1 VTMTEKGRKTAPR
14 AGLHHLQ
21 DDYRDRVS
29 TKPVP
34 IEAAGAAK
42 ALLPWFLLKSVPGI
56 GNHLFKRLI
65 DRFGSPE
72 RAFQAAE
79 QDFQVIEGMNQALV
93 RRIKSHRLHP
103 SVRQDMALAA
113 QKGVRIVTM
122 TDPDYPALLLQIPD
136 PPPFLYVRGKL
147 ESQCKAVAVVGSRIA
162 TRYGLS
168 MAARL
173 SAELAACGVTVVSGM
188 ARGIDTAAHEGAL
201 QSGGRTVAVLGSGLE
216 KVYPAENRKLFQ
228 TIVRNGAV
236 LSEFPML
243 TKPEPHN
250 FPIRNRIISGMSYG
264 TVIVEASK
272 KSGSLITARLAAE
285 QNREVFAVPGSVQ
298 SFKSIGTHTLI
309 KQGAKLVENA
319 QDVLEEIAGPLFE
332 GIRPDDRHPPTKKE
346 PPALTTE
353 EAIVCGALEPY
364 PVHIDDLGRK
374 LSMAPGKLASILLQ
388 LELNGIV
395 EQSPG
400 NFFTRVD
407 DASFRRH
414 HSNE

>member
-1 VTMTEKGRKTAPR
+1 MTEKGRKTAPR
-14 AGLHHLQ
+14 TGLHHLQ
-21 DDYRDRVS
+21 DEYREQGSTKAVS
-29 TKPVP
+29 T
-34 IEAAGAAK
+34 IDAGMTE

-65 DRFGSPE
+65 DRFGFPE
-72 RAFQAAE
+72 KALQATE

-93 RRIKSHRLHP
+93 RRMKTHRLHP

-136 PPPFLYVRGKL
+136 PPPFLYVRGTL
-147 ESQCKAVAVVGSRIA
+147 ESQCKTVAVVGSRIA

-168 MAARL
+168 MATRL

-228 TIVRNGAV
+228 SIIRNGAV
-236 LSEFPML
+236 VSEFPML

-272 KSGSLITARLAAE
+272 NSGSLITARLAAE

-332 GIRPDDRHPPTKKE
+332 GARPTDRHPFTKKE
-346 PPALTTE
+346 PPALSTE

-400 NFFTRVD
+400 NFFARVD

-414 HSNE
+414 H

>member
-1 VTMTEKGRKTAPR
+1 MTEKGRKIATR
-14 AGLHHLQ
+14 TGLHHPE
-21 DDYRDRVS
+21 DDDRDRGS

-34 IEAAGAAK
+34 IEDAGEAE

-72 RAFQAAE
+72 KALHAAG

-93 RRIKSHRLHP
+93 CRMKTHRLHP

-122 TDPDYPALLLQIPD
+122 TDPNYPALLLQIPD
-136 PPPFLYVRGKL
+136 PPPFLYVRGTL
-147 ESQCKAVAVVGSRIA
+147 ESQSKTVAVVGSRIA

-168 MAARL
+168 MATRL

-216 KVYPAENRKLFQ
+216 KVYPAENCKLFQ
-228 TIVRNGAV
+228 SIIRSGAV
-236 LSEFPML
+236 VSEFPML
-243 TKPEPHN
+243 AKPEPHN

-272 KSGSLITARLAAE
+272 NSGSLITARLAAE

-319 QDVLEEIAGPLFE
+319 QDVLEEIAGPLYE
-332 GIRPDDRHPPTKKE
+332 GARPTDRHPFTGKE
-346 PPALTTE
+346 PPALSTE

-400 NFFTRVD
+400 NFFARVD

-414 HSNE
+414 H

>member
-1 VTMTEKGRKTAPR
+1 MKEKGRKTAPR
-14 AGLHHLQ
+14 TGLHHFQ
-21 DDYRDRVS
+21 RECSDRGS
-29 TKPVP
+29 AKPVSAP
-34 IEAAGAAK
+34 GDGMTD

-56 GNHLFKRLI
+56 GNHIFKRLI

-72 RAFQAAE
+72 RTFQATE
-79 QDFQVIEGMNQALV
+79 QDLQVIEGMNRTLV
-93 RRIKSHRLHP
+93 RRIKTHRIHP

-136 PPPFLYVRGKL
+136 PPPFLYVRGTL
-147 ESQCKAVAVVGSRIA
+147 ESRCKAVAVVGSRIA

-216 KVYPAENRKLFQ
+216 NVYPTENRKLFQ

-319 QDVLEEIAGPLFE
+319 QDVIEEIAGPLFE
-332 GIRPDDRHPPTKKE
+332 NARLTGSQPSADKE
-346 PPALTTE
+346 PPALTIE
-353 EAIVCGALEPY
+353 EAIVCDALEPY
-364 PVHIDDLGRK
+364 PIHIDDLGRK

-388 LELNGIV
+388 LELNGMV

-400 NFFTRVD
+400 HFFCK
-407 DASFRRH
+407 S
-414 HSNE
+414 

>member
-1 VTMTEKGRKTAPR
+1 MTEKGRKTAPR
-14 AGLHHLQ
+14 NGPRDPKGDH
-21 DDYRDRVS
+21 RDRVS
-29 TKPVP
+29 AKPAA
-34 IEAAGAAK
+34 IETAAEAE
-42 ALLPWFLLKSVPGI
+42 ALLPWFLMKSVPGI
-56 GNHLFKRLI
+56 GSHLFKRLI
-65 DRFGSPE
+65 DRFGSPQG
-72 RAFQAAE
+72 ALQAAE
-79 QDFQVIEGMNQALV
+79 QDLQVIEGMNRTLV
-93 RRIKSHRLHP
+93 RRMKTHRIQP

-113 QKGVRIVTM
+113 QKSVRIVTM

-136 PPPFLYVRGKL
+136 PPPFLYVRGTL
-147 ESQCKAVAVVGSRIA
+147 ASEYKAVAVVGSRIA

-168 MAARL
+168 TAVRL
-173 SAELAACGVTVVSGM
+173 GAELAACGVTVVSGM

-201 QSGGRTVAVLGSGLE
+201 QSGGRTIAVLGSGLAE
-216 KVYPAENRKLFQ
+216 VYPAENRKLFQ
-228 TIVRNGAV
+228 SIVRNGAV

-332 GIRPDDRHPPTKKE
+332 GIRPADHCPSAMKE
-346 PPALTTE
+346 PP
-353 EAIVCGALEPY
+353 
-364 PVHIDDLGRK
+364 
-374 LSMAPGKLASILLQ
+374 
-388 LELNGIV
+388 
-395 EQSPG
+395 
-400 NFFTRVD
+400 
-407 DASFRRH
+407 
-414 HSNE
+414 

>member
-1 VTMTEKGRKTAPR
+1 
-14 AGLHHLQ
+14 
-21 DDYRDRVS
+21 
-29 TKPVP
+29 
-34 IEAAGAAK
+34 
-42 ALLPWFLLKSVPGI
+42 
-56 GNHLFKRLI
+56 
-65 DRFGSPE
+65 
-72 RAFQAAE
+72 
-79 QDFQVIEGMNQALV
+79 
-93 RRIKSHRLHP
+93 
-103 SVRQDMALAA
+103 MALAA

-136 PPPFLYVRGKL
+136 PPPFLYVRGTL

-173 SAELAACGVTVVSGM
+173 SAELAACGVTVISGM

-216 KVYPAENRKLFQ
+216 EVYPAENRRLFQ
-228 TIVRNGAV
+228 SIVRNGAV

-298 SFKSIGTHTLI
+298 SFKSVGTHTLI

-319 QDVLEEIAGPLFE
+319 QDVLEEIAGPLFVE
-332 GIRPDDRHPPTKKE
+332 TQPIDHYPSVKKE
-346 PPALTTE
+346 PPALTAE

-374 LSMAPGKLASILLQ
+374 LCMAPGKLASILLQ
-388 LELNGIV
+388 LELNGFV
-395 EQSPG
+395 EQSTG
-400 NFFTRVD
+400 NFFARVD
-407 DASFRRH
+407 GALFRRH
-414 HSNE
+414 H

>member
-1 VTMTEKGRKTAPR
+1 MTEKGRKTAPR
-14 AGLHHLQ
+14 TGLHHLQ
-21 DDYRDRVS
+21 DDYRDRVP
-29 TKPVP
+29 TKPDP
-34 IEAAGAAK
+34 IEATGAAK
-42 ALLPWFLLKSVPGI
+42 ALLPWLLLKSVPGI

-72 RAFQAAE
+72 KAFQAAE
-79 QDFQVIEGMNQALV
+79 QDFQVIEGMNQALA
-93 RRIKSHRLHP
+93 RRIKTHRLHP

-319 QDVLEEIAGPLFE
+319 QDVLEEIAGQLFE

>member
-1 VTMTEKGRKTAPR
+1 
-14 AGLHHLQ
+14 
-21 DDYRDRVS
+21 
-29 TKPVP
+29 
-34 IEAAGAAK
+34 
-42 ALLPWFLLKSVPGI
+42 
-56 GNHLFKRLI
+56 
-65 DRFGSPE
+65 
-72 RAFQAAE
+72 
-79 QDFQVIEGMNQALV
+79 
-93 RRIKSHRLHP
+93 
-103 SVRQDMALAA
+103 MALAA

-216 KVYPAENRKLFQ
+216 EVYPAENRRLFQ
-228 TIVRNGAV
+228 SIVRNGAV

-332 GIRPDDRHPPTKKE
+332 GTRPTDHYPSIKKE

-400 NFFTRVD
+400 NFFARVD
-407 DASFRRH
+407 DALFRRH
-414 HSNE
+414 Y

>member
-1 VTMTEKGRKTAPR
+1 MTENGRKIAPR
-14 AGLHHLQ
+14 TGLHHLE
-21 DDYRDRVS
+21 DDDRGRGS

-34 IEAAGAAK
+34 IEDAGEAE
-42 ALLPWFLLKSVPGI
+42 ALLPWFLLKTVPGI
-56 GNHLFKRLI
+56 GNHLFKRLV

-72 RAFQAAE
+72 RALQATE
-79 QDFQVIEGMNQALV
+79 QDLQAIEGMNRPLV
-93 RRIKSHRLHP
+93 RRMKTHRAQP

-122 TDPDYPALLLQIPD
+122 TDPDYPALLLHIPD
-136 PPPFLYVRGKL
+136 PPPFLYVRGTL
-147 ESQCKAVAVVGSRIA
+147 ESQCKTVAVVGSRIA

-168 MAARL
+168 MATRL

-216 KVYPAENRKLFQ
+216 NVYPAENRKLFQ
-228 TIVRNGAV
+228 SIIRNGAV
-236 LSEFPML
+236 VSEFPML
-243 TKPEPHN
+243 AKPEPHN

-272 KSGSLITARLAAE
+272 NSGSLITARLAAE
-285 QNREVFAVPGSVQ
+285 QNRDVFAVPGSVQ

-319 QDVLEEIAGPLFE
+319 QDVLEEIAGPLYE
-332 GIRPDDRHPPTKKE
+332 GARPTDRHPFTKQE
-346 PPALTTE
+346 PPALSTE
-353 EAIVCGALEPY
+353 EAVVCGALEPY

-374 LSMAPGKLASILLQ
+374 LSMAPGKLASILLR

-395 EQSPG
+395 EQSLG
-400 NFFTRVD
+400 NFFARVD
-407 DASFRRH
+407 DASFRH
-414 HSNE
+414 HH

>member
-1 VTMTEKGRKTAPR
+1 MTMTEKGRKTAPR
-14 AGLHHLQ
+14 NGPRDPKGDH
-21 DDYRDRVS
+21 RDRVS
-29 TKPVP
+29 AKPAA
-34 IEAAGAAK
+34 IETAAEAE

-56 GNHLFKRLI
+56 GSHLFKRLI
-65 DRFGSPE
+65 DRFGSPQG
-72 RAFQAAE
+72 ALQAAE
-79 QDFQVIEGMNQALV
+79 QDLQVIEGMNRTLV
-93 RRIKSHRLHP
+93 RRMKTHRIQP

-113 QKGVRIVTM
+113 QKSVRIVTM
-122 TDPDYPALLLQIPD
+122 TDPNYPALLLQIPD
-136 PPPFLYVRGKL
+136 PPPFLYVRGTL
-147 ESQCKAVAVVGSRIA
+147 ASEYKAVAVVGSRIA

-168 MAARL
+168 TAVRL
-173 SAELAACGVTVVSGM
+173 GAELAACGVTVVSGM

-201 QSGGRTVAVLGSGLE
+201 QSGGRTIAVLGSGLAE
-216 KVYPAENRKLFQ
+216 VYPAENRKLFQ
-228 TIVRNGAV
+228 SIVRNGAV

-332 GIRPDDRHPPTKKE
+332 GIRPADHCPSAMKE

-388 LELNGIV
+388 LELNGFV

-400 NFFTRVD
+400 NFFARVD

-414 HSNE
+414 HVTK

>member
-1 VTMTEKGRKTAPR
+1 
-14 AGLHHLQ
+14 
-21 DDYRDRVS
+21 
-29 TKPVP
+29 
-34 IEAAGAAK
+34 
-42 ALLPWFLLKSVPGI
+42 
-56 GNHLFKRLI
+56 
-65 DRFGSPE
+65 PE

-93 RRIKSHRLHP
+93 GRIKTHRLHP
-103 SVRQDMALAA
+103 SVRHDMALAA

-332 GIRPDDRHPPTKKE
+332 GIRLDDRPPPTKKE

-364 PVHIDDLGRK
+364 PIHIDDLGRK

-388 LELNGIV
+388 LELNGFV

-414 HSNE
+414 HLNE

>member
-1 VTMTEKGRKTAPR
+1 
-14 AGLHHLQ
+14 
-21 DDYRDRVS
+21 
-29 TKPVP
+29 
-34 IEAAGAAK
+34 
-42 ALLPWFLLKSVPGI
+42 
-56 GNHLFKRLI
+56 
-65 DRFGSPE
+65 
-72 RAFQAAE
+72 
-79 QDFQVIEGMNQALV
+79 
-93 RRIKSHRLHP
+93 
-103 SVRQDMALAA
+103 
-113 QKGVRIVTM
+113 
-122 TDPDYPALLLQIPD
+122 
-136 PPPFLYVRGKL
+136 
-147 ESQCKAVAVVGSRIA
+147 
-162 TRYGLS
+162 
-168 MAARL
+168 
-173 SAELAACGVTVVSGM
+173 M

-216 KVYPAENRKLFQ
+216 EVYPAENRRLFQ
-228 TIVRNGAV
+228 SIVRNGAV

-264 TVIVEASK
+264 TVIVEASR

-332 GIRPDDRHPPTKKE
+332 GTRPIDHSPSMKKE

-353 EAIVCGALEPY
+353 EAVVCGALEPY
-364 PVHIDDLGRK
+364 PVHIDVLGRK

-388 LELNGIV
+388 LELNGFV

-400 NFFTRVD
+400 NFYARVD
-407 DASFRRH
+407 DAVFRRH
-414 HSNE
+414 H

>member
-1 VTMTEKGRKTAPR
+1 MTEKGRKTAPR
-14 AGLHHLQ
+14 TGLHHLQ
-21 DDYRDRVS
+21 DDCRDRVS

-34 IEAAGAAK
+34 IEAAGAAE

-93 RRIKSHRLHP
+93 GRIKTHRLHP
-103 SVRQDMALAA
+103 SVRHDMALAA

-332 GIRPDDRHPPTKKE
+332 GIRLDDRPPPTKKE
-346 PPALTTE
+346 PPALSTE

-364 PVHIDDLGRK
+364 PIHIDDLGRK

-414 HSNE
+414 HLNE

>member
-1 VTMTEKGRKTAPR
+1 MTMTEKGRKNAPR
-14 AGLHHLQ
+14 TGLHNL
-21 DDYRDRVS
+21 DDDDRDRGS

-34 IEAAGAAK
+34 IKDTGAAE

-65 DRFGSPE
+65 DHFGSPE
-72 RAFQAAE
+72 RALQAAE
-79 QDFQVIEGMNQALV
+79 QDLQVIEGMNRPLV
-93 RRIKSHRLHP
+93 RRMKTHRIQP

-122 TDPDYPALLLQIPD
+122 NDPDYPALLLQIPD
-136 PPPFLYVRGKL
+136 PPPFLYARGTL
-147 ESQCKAVAVVGSRIA
+147 ESQCKTVAVVGSRIA

-216 KVYPAENRKLFQ
+216 EVYPAENRKLFQ
-228 TIVRNGAV
+228 SIVRNGAV

-332 GIRPDDRHPPTKKE
+332 GRRPADHYPSIKKE

-388 LELNGIV
+388 LELNGFV

-400 NFFTRVD
+400 NFFARVD
-407 DASFRRH
+407 DALFRRH
-414 HSNE
+414 H

>member
-1 VTMTEKGRKTAPR
+1 MTENGRKIAPR
-14 AGLHHLQ
+14 TGLHHLE
-21 DDYRDRVS
+21 DDDRGRGS

-34 IEAAGAAK
+34 IEDAGEAE
-42 ALLPWFLLKSVPGI
+42 ALLPWFLLKTVPGI
-56 GNHLFKRLI
+56 GNHLFKRLV

-72 RAFQAAE
+72 RALQATE
-79 QDFQVIEGMNQALV
+79 QDLQVIEGMNRPLV
-93 RRIKSHRLHP
+93 RRMKTHRAQP

-136 PPPFLYVRGKL
+136 PPPFLYVRGTL
-147 ESQCKAVAVVGSRIA
+147 ESQCKTVAVVGSRIA

-168 MAARL
+168 MATRL

-216 KVYPAENRKLFQ
+216 NVYPAENRKLFQ
-228 TIVRNGAV
+228 SIIRNGAV
-236 LSEFPML
+236 VSEFPML
-243 TKPEPHN
+243 AKPEPHN

-272 KSGSLITARLAAE
+272 NSGSLITARLAAE
-285 QNREVFAVPGSVQ
+285 QNRDVFAVPGSVQ

-319 QDVLEEIAGPLFE
+319 QDVLEEIAGPLYE
-332 GIRPDDRHPPTKKE
+332 GARPTDRHPFTKKE
-346 PPALTTE
+346 PPVLSTE
-353 EAIVCGALEPY
+353 EAVVCGALEPY

-374 LSMAPGKLASILLQ
+374 LSMAPGKLASILLR

-414 HSNE
+414 H